1 MNIEKNANNLLSS
14 FFWSIQTS
22 IFSSIHIL
30 IFPKVSHSAV
40 SGVWFPTW
48 RTLMGCEFQINFLN
62 WLKWSS
68 SPSLSMILPQTFS
81 TSSLSGVPYFL
92 HSQLFNG
99 HDILWIVQLYK
110 VWRLS
115 YSCFENCRP
124 YIKFQ
129 LQLTS
134 EKAGRFEKLFGFA
147 RSHSF
152 VILGSV
158 SIFCATVSHPS
169 CFSKS

>member
-1 MNIEKNANNLLSS
+1 MLKFHFSERLSYMKTSIPWMNIEKTANNLLSS

-48 RTLMGCEFQINFLN
+48 RTLIGWEFQINFLN

-68 SPSLSMILPQTFS
+68 SPSLSMIFPQTFS

-92 HSQLFNG
+92 HSQLFYS
-99 HDILWIVQLYK
+99 HDILWKVQLYK
-110 VWRLS
+110 
-115 YSCFENCRP
+115 
-124 YIKFQ
+124 
-129 LQLTS
+129 
-134 EKAGRFEKLFGFA
+134 A
-147 RSHSF
+147 
-152 VILGSV
+152 
-158 SIFCATVSHPS
+158 
-169 CFSKS
+169 